1 MTLVLTSMA
10 ILFMNGQTP
19 TFALYVPFILML
31 GITMIAAPGVPGGGV
46 MAALGLLESMLGF
59 GSLEKPLM
67 IALHA
72 AQDSFGTATN
82 VIGDGAMAIFVEKI
96 VKRKERA

>member
-1 MTLVLTSMA
+1 
-10 ILFMNGQTP
+10 
-19 TFALYVPFILML
+19 ML
-31 GITMIAAPGVPGGGV
+31 GVTMIAAPGVPGGGV

-59 GSLEKPLM
+59 GAIEKPIM

-82 VIGDGAMAIFVEKI
+82 VTGDGAIAIVVDYIVNKRNNKKEEKSKLKA
-96 VKRKERA
+96 V